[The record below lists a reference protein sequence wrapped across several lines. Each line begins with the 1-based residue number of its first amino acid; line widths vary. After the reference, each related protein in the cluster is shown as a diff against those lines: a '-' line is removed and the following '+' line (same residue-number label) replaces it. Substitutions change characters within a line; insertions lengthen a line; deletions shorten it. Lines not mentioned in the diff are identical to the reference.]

1 MNDPDSSSSNTKSQ
15 TLLGKL
21 SDLFSAEPRSQK
33 QLIEVLTAAEGRGLI
48 DSDILSIILGAIPL
62 SARQVREIMIP
73 RSQMA
78 YVSTGDDTESL
89 LRVIIDSAH
98 SRFPVV
104 GEDGEQVQ
112 GILLAKDLL
121 SPLSKGAQSQGAK
134 ENISIKSLLRQPT
147 FVPESMRLLSLLRE
161 FKSTRSHMAIVVDEY
176 GNTAGL
182 VTIEDV
188 LEQIVGD
195 IEDEHDFEDE
205 ALIKASNGNDFIVK
219 ALTPIDEFNEHF
231 KTEFAEDDFDT
242 IGGVVMHHFGHLPAR
257 NETIRISHMT
267 FRVLNADHRSIRL
280 LQVTPIEHALQS
292 QQVV

>member
-1 MNDPDSSSSNTKSQ
+1 MNDPDSSSSATKSQ

-78 YVSTGDDTESL
+78 YVSTSDDTEAL
-89 LRVIIDSAH
+89 LSVIIDSAH

-121 SPLSKGAQSQGAK
+121 APLSEGAQSQGAK
-134 ENISIKSLLRQPT
+134 ENINIKSLLRQPT

-257 NETIRISHMT
+257 DETIRISHMT

-280 LQVTPIEHALQS
+280 LQVTPIEHTLQS

>member
-1 MNDPDSSSSNTKSQ
+1 MNDPDSSSSATKSQ

-33 QLIEVLTAAEGRGLI
+33 QLIEVLTAAENRGLI

-78 YVSTGDDTESL
+78 YVSTHDNTDQL
-89 LRVIIDSAH
+89 LSTIIDSAH

-121 SPLSKGAQSQGAK
+121 AQLSEGSKD
-134 ENISIKSLLRQPT
+134 NLNIKSLLRQPT

-161 FKSTRSHMAIVVDEY
+161 FKSNRSHMAIVVDEY

-205 ALIKASNGNDFIVK
+205 ALIKASNGSDFIVK

-231 KTEFAEDDFDT
+231 NTEFAEDDFDT

-257 NETIRISHMT
+257 DETIKISHMT
-267 FRVLNADHRSIRL
+267 FRVLNADHRCIRL
-280 LQVTPIEHALQS
+280 LQVTPTKHRLQN

>member
-1 MNDPDSSSSNTKSQ
+1 MNDPDSSSVINGKPQ
-15 TLLGKL
+15 TLLGKI
-21 SDLFSAEPRSQK
+21 SELFSGEPRNQE
-33 QLIEVLTAAEGRGLI
+33 QLIDLLTAAENRGLI

-62 SARQVREIMIP
+62 STRQVHEIMIP

-78 YVSTGDDTESL
+78 YVSTADDIKDVL
-89 LRVIIDSAH
+89 NVVIESAH

-104 GEDGEQVQ
+104 GEYGEQVQ

-121 SPLSKGAQSQGAK
+121 AKLS
-134 ENISIKSLLRQPT
+134 EDNITSGINIKSFLRQPT

-161 FKSTRSHMAIVVDEY
+161 FKANRHHMAIVIDEY

-195 IEDEHDFEDE
+195 IEDEHDVEDE
-205 ALIKASNGNDFIVK
+205 ALIKATKGDDYIVK

-231 KTEFAEDDFDT
+231 NTAFCEDDFDT
-242 IGGVVMHHFGHLPAR
+242 IGGIVMHHFGHLPAR
-257 NETIRISHMT
+257 GESIKISSMR
-267 FRVLNADHRSIRL
+267 FRVLNADHRCIRL
-280 LQVTPIEHALQS
+280 LQVTPTSKLICN
-292 QQVV
+292 QQVM

>member
-1 MNDPDSSSSNTKSQ
+1 MNDPDSSSSSVKSQ

-33 QLIEVLTAAEGRGLI
+33 QLIEVLTTAEQRGLI

-62 SARQVREIMIP
+62 SSRQVREIMIP

-78 YVSTGDDTESL
+78 YVSTSDKDDAL
-89 LRVIIDSAH
+89 LSTIIDSAH

-121 SPLSKGAQSQGAK
+121 AQLSNGTKDS
-134 ENISIKSLLRQPT
+134 ISIKSLLRQPT

-205 ALIKASNGNDFIVK
+205 ALIKASSGKDFIVK

-231 KTEFAEDDFDT
+231 NTEFAEDDFDT

-257 NETIRISHMT
+257 DETIKISHMT
-267 FRVLNADHRSIRL
+267 FRVLNSDHRCIRL
-280 LQVTPIEHALQS
+280 LQVTPLQQNMQN

>member
-1 MNDPDSSSSNTKSQ
+1 MNDPDSSSTATKSQ

-21 SDLFSAEPRSQK
+21 SDLFSAEPRSQTE
-33 QLIEVLTAAEGRGLI
+33 LIDILTTAENRGLI

-78 YVSTGDDTESL
+78 YVSTHEDTDTLFST
-89 LRVIIDSAH
+89 IIESAH

-121 SPLSKGAQSQGAK
+121 AQLSEEGK
-134 ENISIKSLLRQPT
+134 EGISIKSVLRQPT

-205 ALIKASNGNDFIVK
+205 TLIKASNGNEFIVK

-257 NETIRISHMT
+257 DETIKISHMK
-267 FRVLNADHRSIRL
+267 FRVLNADHRCIRL
-280 LQVTPIEHALQS
+280 LQVTPTEHALQN